1 MRRHWKSN
9 GGSEMPKYI
18 LDYIRLCRECSLD
31 LRTIGN
37 MISIVIPTLQREAT
51 GLRSA
56 VSKFPGEFPE
66 LEQDA
71 ELLESAIRARI
82 QRCTPQ
88 PHQQELFAA

>member
-1 MRRHWKSN
+1 
-9 GGSEMPKYI
+9 MPKYM

-37 MISIVIPTLQREAT
+37 MHSIVIPTLQREAT
-51 GLRSA
+51 ALRCA
-56 VSKFPGEFPE
+56 VSGFAGQFPE

-71 ELLESAIRARI
+71 ELLESAIRAGL

-88 PHQQELFAA
+88 PRQQELFAA

>member
-1 MRRHWKSN
+1 
-9 GGSEMPKYI
+9 MPKYL

-37 MISIVIPTLQREAT
+37 MISIVIPTLQREAAE
-51 GLRSA
+51 LRSA
-56 VSKFPGEFPE
+56 VSEFAGQLPE

-71 ELLESAIRARI
+71 ELLESAVHAGL
-82 QRCTPQ
+82 QRCMRQ